1 MDKTHVTQQKLNLIS
16 SMQQRFTKLK
26 EETYIL
32 SEDSVVKN
40 VTVPDASKV
49 EAVKP
54 NSTKVEPKTELVTD
68 KVEPVKNEEQPVK
81 IAQPQKV
88 DKMINIIGNNP
99 QIIRR
104 NNANELKE
112 NGLVV
117 PGSNFDELYAAIL
130 SHKGSEHM
138 AGMTELL
145 GALRQLNVEIK
156 DIVSNRIKA
165 AYESAPSRLSDLSPN
180 EQVLP
185 SKAVKESKQ
194 KSRAPSQNKRRST
207 SPF

>member
-1 MDKTHVTQQKLNLIS
+1 MVKLQYQIVSALMDKNFDAQQRLDLIS

-26 EETYIL
+26 EKTNTL
-32 SEDSVVKN
+32 SRDSVVKN
-40 VTVPDASKV
+40 VTVPDFPKA

-54 NSTKVEPKTELVTD
+54 NSTKVEPTKEPVTD
-68 KVEPVKNEEQPVK
+68 EVEPVKDEEQPVK
-81 IAQPQKV
+81 ISQPQKV
-88 DKMINIIGNNP
+88 DKLLNIIGNNS

-104 NNANELKE
+104 NNANELE
-112 NGLVV
+112 VNGHAV

-145 GALRQLNVEIK
+145 GALRQLNVESK

-165 AYESAPSRLSDLSPN
+165 AY
-180 EQVLP
+180 
-185 SKAVKESKQ
+185 
-194 KSRAPSQNKRRST
+194 
-207 SPF
+207 